1 MGYGAGQNSARGYH
15 ASPDAWLLFLGALK
29 ELSVNNASPCPIA
42 FFDEAPFVL
51 PQTLKMRLLTRLL
64 DHITLNTRDPVRRR
78 RGYEVVA
85 GLFTKETR
93 ARADKTVR
101 QRNDNKRGQCLQRPL
116 MSDVKT
122 PVVAPGVIGK
132 HEKRE
137 AEIDIAAC
145 GTYGLHIQCSSFAN
159 GIGVA
164 AEKGASANTGCRGL

>member
-1 MGYGAGQNSARGYH
+1 MDTKS
-15 ASPDAWLLFLGALK
+15 LLGF
-29 ELSVNNASPCPIA
+29 S
-42 FFDEAPFVL
+42 
-51 PQTLKMRLLTRLL
+51 
-64 DHITLNTRDPVRRR
+64 
-78 RGYEVVA
+78 
-85 GLFTKETR
+85 TKETR

-164 AEKGASANTGCRGL
+164 AEKRSLSQHRLPRPLTNAFIRLL